1 MKKKNLIDPTIR
13 VPFVTSNGVH
23 LVIYS
28 SPRQKMSSN
37 RWDANVIGFYFN
49 DIRTNV
55 YLKDVRT
62 NVDLSDVIVLIK
74 DISELEDSIESIR
87 NSALSHF
94 EEDTSKLF
102 LALGC
107 NADDLKRLRTS
118 ILNSRER
125 VIQQRKA

>member
-1 MKKKNLIDPTIR
+1 MKKKNLVDPTVR

-23 LVIYS
+23 LLIYS
-28 SPRQKMSSN
+28 YPRQKMSSN

-87 NSALSHF
+87 NSALSF
-94 EEDTSKLF
+94 FDEDTSKLID
-102 LALGC
+102 ALGC
-107 NADDLKRLRTS
+107 TSDDLQRLRTTIFS
-118 ILNSRER
+118 SRDQ

>member
-1 MKKKNLIDPTIR
+1 MKKKNLVDPTVR

-23 LVIYS
+23 LLIYS
-28 SPRQKMSSN
+28 YPRQKMSSN

-62 NVDLSDVIVLIK
+62 NVDLSDVIVLVK

-87 NSALSHF
+87 NSALSF
-94 EEDTSKLF
+94 FDEDTSKLID
-102 LALGC
+102 ALGC
-107 NADDLKRLRTS
+107 TSDDLQRLRTT
-118 ILNSRER
+118 IFNSREQ